1 LNDLLYFKEKMFKI
15 TRQLEVVAALE
26 PNLISTF
33 KFFLSLQLGMI
44 VVNVLA
50 HVHLDRLSDCPF
62 CIMAVAIAGILL
74 LCGYLSWPWLA
85 TRLGRFYLPAA
96 LIFSVF
102 ISLLVQNELI
112 QSSANPQEFLDNENV
127 WQNFLFLFVPLILT
141 AWQYNFKAVILYSFF
156 SAGLEVLILHL
167 GSYEWFHQVAYQ
179 RSIVVRMI
187 FFLVAG
193 RMIAVIMRRQREQ
206 RQSLLEANR
215 QLRHYAATLEQ
226 LAITQERNRMSREL
240 HDTLAHT
247 LSGLAVQLEAAR
259 SLWQSAPERSYA
271 MLEDSLQATRSGL
284 TESRKAI
291 QSLRASPL
299 EDLGLIL
306 ALRNLAESAATRVG
320 TTLSLELPAN
330 LEKLAPDVEQCIF
343 RVAQESLENIV
354 RHAEAQHITVQL
366 AREDS
371 RLVLS
376 IGDDGRGFDPAQ
388 VDVHRKFGLK
398 GLQERVAMFTGE
410 LQIHSQT
417 GQGTTIRLIMEP
429 GQ

>member
-1 LNDLLYFKEKMFKI
+1 MFKKS
-15 TRQLEVVAALE
+15 RQIEMVAALE

-33 KFFLSLQLGMI
+33 QFFLSLQLGMI

-50 HVHLDRLSDCPF
+50 HVHLGSFSDCPF

-74 LCGYLSWPWLA
+74 LFGYLSWPWLG

-112 QSSANPQEFLDNENV
+112 QSSANPQEFLGEESV

-156 SAGLEVLILHL
+156 SAGLELLMLHL
-167 GSYEWFHQVAYQ
+167 GNYDWFHQVSYQ
-179 RSIVVRMI
+179 RSILVRMI

-193 RMIAVIMRRQREQ
+193 RMIAVIMQRQREQ
-206 RQSLLEANR
+206 RQSLIEANR

-226 LAITQERNRMSREL
+226 LAVTQERNRMSREL

-259 SLWQSAPERSYA
+259 SLWGSAPERSYA
-271 MLEDSLQATRSGL
+271 MLEDSLLVMRTGL

-291 QSLRASPL
+291 QALRASPL
-299 EDLGLIL
+299 EDLGLAL
-306 ALRNLAESAATRVG
+306 ALRNLAENAATRAG
-320 TTLSLELPAN
+320 ATLSLELPAN
-330 LEKLAPDVEQCIF
+330 LEKIAPDVEQCLF

-354 RHAEAQHITVQL
+354 RHAEARHITVQL
-366 AREDS
+366 ARENT
-371 RLVLS
+371 RLILKVS
-376 IGDDGRGFDPAQ
+376 DDGQGFNPVQ
-388 VDVHRKFGLK
+388 VDADKHFGLK
-398 GLQERVAMFTGE
+398 GLRERVAMFTGE
-410 LQIHSQT
+410 LQIHSRP
-417 GQGTTIRLIMEP
+417 GQGTTICLVLEP

>member
-1 LNDLLYFKEKMFKI
+1 MKN
-15 TRQLEVVAALE
+15 APLE
-26 PNLISTF
+26 PNLKSTF
-33 KFFLSLQLGMI
+33 QFFLSLQLGLI

-50 HVHLDRLSDCPF
+50 HVHLGNLSGCPF
-62 CIMAVAIAGILL
+62 CIVAEASAGFLL
-74 LCGYLSWPWLA
+74 LFGYLSWPWLA
-85 TRLGRFYLPAA
+85 THLGRFYLPAA

-112 QSSANPQEFLDNENV
+112 QSSVNPQEFLGYESV
-127 WQNFLFLFVPLILT
+127 WQNFLFLFFPLILT

-156 SAGLEVLILHL
+156 SAGLEVLMLHL
-167 GSYEWFHQVAYQ
+167 GNNAWVFNEYSYQ
-179 RSIVVRMI
+179 RSIFIRTI

-193 RMIAVIMRRQREQ
+193 HVIALIMRRQREQ

-215 QLRHYAATLEQ
+215 QLCHYAATLEQ
-226 LAITQERNRMSREL
+226 LAVTQERNRMSREL

-271 MLEDSLQATRSGL
+271 MLEDSLLATRSGM

-291 QSLRASPL
+291 QALRASPL
-299 EDLGLIL
+299 EDLGLTL
-306 ALRNLAESAATRVG
+306 AIHNLAENAASRAGATLSIELP
-320 TTLSLELPAN
+320 TTLK
-330 LEKLAPDVEQCIF
+330 KLASDVEQCLF
-343 RVAQESLENIV
+343 RMAQESLENVV

-366 AREDS
+366 ACEDT

-376 IGDDGRGFDPAQ
+376 ISDDGQGFDPAQ
-388 VDVHRKFGLK
+388 VDEHKQFGLK

-410 LQIHSQT
+410 LQIHSRV
-417 GQGTTIRLIMEP
+417 GQGTTIRLVLEQ